1 MSSSTQSS
9 PANPISESTFY
20 ILLCLTGQPR
30 HGYAIMKE
38 VRQLSQ
44 ERVKL
49 STGTLY
55 GAINRLLELGWIERV
70 EMMEP
75 SQNGRLRKEY
85 CLTRQG
91 KDILSAETRRLRSLL
106 SSIDLKLGGE
116 IP

>member
-1 MSSSTQSS
+1 MGDG
-9 PANPISESTFY
+9 ISEKAELKKVAAETRSS
-20 ILLCLTGQPR
+20 
-30 HGYAIMKE
+30 MKE

-70 EMMEP
+70 EIMEP

-116 IP
+116 IS